1 VRVKFADINGVRTR
15 YLYAG
20 NGPPL
25 LLLHGVGMSADCVLR
40 NIDPLASRFSVFAPD
55 LLGHGFTDAA
65 DLSGAAA
72 QLAMAKH
79 IVQLADGLA
88 LGSFSALGFSFGALV
103 AALIYFERRKQ
114 VRNLVLVGSGST
126 FHPSDQQK
134 KTLRAAAT
142 NGKTAMADPTLESC
156 GTRASNVVCDPS
168 VIPAELIWIQLT
180 VYALPDRLAAYMET
194 IESCIVHLEDA
205 STRVFDRLEQ
215 IACPTKVIMGRDD
228 IRADWRWHEK
238 GVARMPDASLTV
250 YERCGHMPFLE
261 HAEQFNSE
269 VSSFVGGGGFESSR
283 ASSQELM

>member
-1 VRVKFADINGVRTR
+1 VRIKFADINGVQTR

-20 NGPPL
+20 DGPPL
-25 LLLHGVGMSADCVLR
+25 LLLHGVGMSADCFLR
-40 NIDPLASRFSVFAPD
+40 NIDPLASRFSVFVSD
-55 LLGHGFTDAA
+55 LLGLGFSDAA
-65 DLSGAAA
+65 DLSGGAA
-72 QLAMAKH
+72 QIAM
-79 IVQLADGLA
+79 
-88 LGSFSALGFSFGALV
+88 V
-103 AALIYFERRKQ
+103 AALIYFERPEQ
-114 VRNLVLVGSGST
+114 VRKLVLVGTGST
-126 FHPSDQQK
+126 FYPADEQK
-134 KTLRAAAT
+134 KMLRAATA
-142 NGKTAMADPTLESC
+142 NGMTAMADPTLESC
-156 GTRASNVVCDPS
+156 GARASNIVYDPS

-194 IESCIVHLEDA
+194 IERCIVHLEDA

-215 IACPTKVIMGRDD
+215 IACPTKVIVGRDD